1 MADIASLADAIESL
15 KIEVQSTGGQQ
26 IAFLDSIALDMSG
39 MLDNSNTM
47 VEELRLLREALA
59 PDNAFER
66 AGQTEREREA
76 GLSGQNVTPDQQAIK
91 PMGKSVYRAK
101 ECLWV
106 PRLLVALPHYLQHS
120 QDCLTLMQIN

>member
-91 PMGKSVYRAK
+91 PMKSGISGQRNAYGCRA
-101 ECLWV
+101 CWWRCRITCNIL
-106 PRLLVALPHYLQHS
+106 RIA
-120 QDCLTLMQIN
+120 